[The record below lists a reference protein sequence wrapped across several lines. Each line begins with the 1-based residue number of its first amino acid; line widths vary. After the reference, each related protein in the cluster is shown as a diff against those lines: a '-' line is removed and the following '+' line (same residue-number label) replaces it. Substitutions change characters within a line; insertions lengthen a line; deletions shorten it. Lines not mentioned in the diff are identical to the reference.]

1 MNYEQKY
8 KEALEKARQFSERP
22 LEEDS
27 SSIVEY
33 IFPELKESK
42 DEKIRKLLICGMN
55 ALKEQKTETFATIPI
70 DDAIAWLEKQGNNLV
85 ENANIQLTETK

>member
-8 KEALEKARQFSERP
+8 KEALERARQFSERP

-33 IFPELKESK
+33 IFPELNES
-42 DEKIRKLLICGMN
+42 ERIRKWLIDWAKAVN
-55 ALKEQKTETFATIPI
+55 WSE
-70 DDAIAWLEKQGNNLV
+70 
-85 ENANIQLTETK
+85 